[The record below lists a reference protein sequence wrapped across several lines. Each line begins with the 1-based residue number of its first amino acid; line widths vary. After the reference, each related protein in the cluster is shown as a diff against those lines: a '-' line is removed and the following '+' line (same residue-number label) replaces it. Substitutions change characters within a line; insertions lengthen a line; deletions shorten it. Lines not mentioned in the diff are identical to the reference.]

1 MWTIDMIIFLII
13 LMILA
18 VVASV
23 YVFVLV
29 RPAKMPKSTDLS
41 LLTNYAHRGLHGKT
55 VRDLPENSLAAFKKA
70 VAEGYGIEF
79 DLQLSKDGEV
89 MVFHDYTLK
98 RMTGADGLLTDKT
111 LAELKKL
118 RLRTADGEP
127 THEKIPTL
135 REVLAE
141 VGGKVPLLV
150 ELKGESLDTSL
161 CPKADEI
168 LREYRGAY
176 CIESFNPMI
185 IGWYRRH
192 QPKVLRGMLYTDV
205 CRTHGRNPI
214 NFMLSLMVLNVL
226 AKPHFVAYDWHF
238 ARNLPIKLTTGYFGA
253 KKFVWT
259 IRSEEELAIADGVR
273 VIFENV
279 RP

>member
-1 MWTIDMIIFLII
+1 MTVFLII
-13 LMILA
+13 LAILA
-18 VVASV
+18 AIALI

-29 RPAKMPKSTDLS
+29 RPAKMLRSTDPS

-55 VRDLPENSLAAFKKA
+55 VRDLPENSLAAFAKA
-70 VAEGYGIEF
+70 VEEGYGIEL

-89 MVFHDYTLK
+89 MVFHDYKLG

-111 LAELKKL
+111 AAELKKL
-118 RLRTADGEP
+118 RLRTADGMP

-135 REVLAE
+135 REVLAL
-141 VGGKVPLLV
+141 VDGKVPLLV

-176 CIESFNPMI
+176 CIESFNPLM

-192 QPKVLRGMLYTDV
+192 RPQVLRGMLYTDV
-205 CRTHGRNPI
+205 FRTNGRNPI
-214 NFMLSLMVLNVL
+214 NFLLSSMVFNVL
-226 AKPHFVAYDWHF
+226 ARPHFVAYDQHF
-238 ARNLPIKLTTGYFGA
+238 KDNLPVKLTTEFFRA
-253 KKFVWT
+253 ERFVWT
-259 IRSEEELAIADGVR
+259 IRSDEELAKADGAY